1 LTATPHYRRAGWF
14 TQHVFNRIVA
24 RLTRW
29 GISIAGSRVLEVPGR
44 KSGEPRR
51 TPVNPLTLEGERYL
65 VAPRG
70 NTQWVLNLRASGSGR
85 LLVGRRAEP
94 FTASEIP
101 DADKSP
107 VLRAYLR
114 RWKWEVGV
122 FFDGAGADSPEDQIE
137 RIAPRHPIFKIRED
151 GA

>member
-1 LTATPHYRRAGWF
+1 MTATPHYRRAGWF

-29 GISIAGSRVLEVPGR
+29 GISIAGSRVLEVQGR

-51 TPVNPLTLEGERYL
+51 TPVNPLTLDGQRYL

-70 NTQWVLNLRASGSGR
+70 NTQWVRNLRASGSGR
-85 LLVGRRAEP
+85 LLVGRRGEP
-94 FTASEIP
+94 FTATEIP
-101 DADKSP
+101 DSDKSP

-122 FFDGAGADSPEDQIE
+122 FFDGAGADSPEDELQ
-137 RIAPRHPIFKIRED
+137 RIAPKHPIFKIRAEKP
-151 GA
+151 